1 MAMLK
6 MHLLVCIVVDMDSA
20 LRYFIRKQ
28 VVDVTHKCVNVFDV
42 LDELRSLGGNH
53 LFSFT

>member
-1 MAMLK
+1 MPMLK
-6 MHLLVCIVVDMDSA
+6 MHLLVRVIVDMDSA

-42 LDELRSLGGNH
+42 LDEPRSLGGNH
-53 LFSFT
+53 LFSFM